1 MEMNY
6 ERYDY
11 LPLNGYKN
19 VFCQIQKV
27 HNTSTDS
34 LNVLHNNLVPYVEEL
49 MRLKPHW
56 KFVAS
61 RMGGAV
67 VGPDGTRGF
76 AWGYV
81 NIFENNEHI
90 GEIDVAYAY
99 RNGETILNYC
109 YDNHRL
115 SAKRQRGGWTK
126 TSKLP
131 KAVKEVVKSFR
142 PRDMTEH
149 VNERMRAVGN
159 LVSTIHTLKWRE
171 FNAAFLN
178 IQKQTP
184 HFVMRYWDQLKP
196 LIDEYGTTYS
206 PDLPE
211 LYGKA
216 KGTEHMLSDEKTLT
230 IIVRGNEYIVVRTD
244 GGDHKSTIM
253 TSEELSAEVR
263 GKLGMLKLSD
273 VKHYVHNVGVR
284 CAEDTYFILVGE
296 DK

>member
-11 LPLNGYKN
+11 LPLKGYNN
-19 VFCQIQKV
+19 VCCQIQKV
-27 HNTSTDS
+27 HNTSTNS
-34 LNVLHNNLVPYVEEL
+34 LNVLHSNLVPYVEEL

-61 RMGGAV
+61 RMAGPAV
-67 VGPDGTRGF
+67 DSDGTRGF
-76 AWGYV
+76 AWSYV

-90 GEIDVAYAY
+90 GEIDISYTY

-142 PRDMTEH
+142 PRDTTEQ
-149 VNERMRAVGN
+149 VNKRMQAVSSII
-159 LVSTIHTLKWRE
+159 STTHSSKWRE
-171 FNAAFLN
+171 FNLAFVN

-196 LIDEYGTTYS
+196 LFDEYGTPYS
-206 PDLPE
+206 PNLPDIYSE
-211 LYGKA
+211 A
-216 KGTEHMLSDEKTLT
+216 KGAEHLLSDEKTLT

-244 GGDHKSTIM
+244 GGDHTSTIV

-273 VKHYVHNVGVR
+273 VKQYVPNVGIR